1 VEYQLVEATPLQ
13 KYVYD
18 PNAKNLLQEYGKGKK
33 VAVFHCA
40 SGHRARMAKEAGAS
54 EVLGLDTS
62 FKQISLAREIE
73 LSKEDGIKY
82 LVLNAYSKDF
92 AEELP
97 NEYKDGFDVVLGFFL
112 IDHAQT
118 KVELQTLAKNIY
130 GNLKPGGMF
139 IALLDDSEARVPTD
153 PKYGVAIQ
161 PLEGR
166 GDGSQRKIVIYQN
179 MKDGEDR
186 PVLHFFN
193 FEWTRDT
200 VQKIFNDVGFTT
212 IFKDPFIVEEG
223 KQNLG
228 SEFWEKYEADPDN
241 VLFICQK

>member
-82 LVLNAYSKDF
+82 
-92 AEELP
+92 
-97 NEYKDGFDVVLGFFL
+97 
-112 IDHAQT
+112 
-118 KVELQTLAKNIY
+118 
-130 GNLKPGGMF
+130 
-139 IALLDDSEARVPTD
+139 
-153 PKYGVAIQ
+153 
-161 PLEGR
+161 
-166 GDGSQRKIVIYQN
+166 
-179 MKDGEDR
+179 
-186 PVLHFFN
+186 
-193 FEWTRDT
+193 
-200 VQKIFNDVGFTT
+200 
-212 IFKDPFIVEEG
+212 
-223 KQNLG
+223 
-228 SEFWEKYEADPDN
+228 
-241 VLFICQK
+241 